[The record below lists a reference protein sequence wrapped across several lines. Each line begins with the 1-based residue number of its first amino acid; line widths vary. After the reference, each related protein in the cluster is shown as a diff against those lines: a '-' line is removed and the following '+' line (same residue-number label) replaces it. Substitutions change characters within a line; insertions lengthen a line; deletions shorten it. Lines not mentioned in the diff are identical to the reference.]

1 MILRTFRSLRL
12 EAVSVATRLQI
23 AQRDWL
29 LLGRRWCLLFR
40 NGVIDDDLLYALIG
54 NDLGRLGRRRL
65 RRSRLRRSGRP
76 LNWLLLIRLLH
87 ARLVLLLNGLS
98 LLKRLL
104 YGRRC
109 NRGRR
114 RSTVIFPLR

>member
-1 MILRTFRSLRL
+1 M
-12 EAVSVATRLQI
+12 VSKARGLSPAAARLQI

-40 NGVIDDDLLYALIG
+40 HGVINDDLLYAVIG

-65 RRSRLRRSGRP
+65 RRSRLRRSGRA
-76 LNWLLLIRLLH
+76 LNWLLVLLLKRLLH

-104 YGRRC
+104 YRRRG
-109 NRGRR
+109 NRCAG